1 MNPHPAGRVQKQV
14 ITLKITR
21 FVLLALLI
29 AATTHPALAVD
40 TVVWDSSGNGM
51 LSGSYNFREVMW
63 SNNGDTHRVAIY
75 GSMVFDGNGGYTLNA
90 SVMDSNASSVQSYSI
105 ANGAYR
111 ISAGGMG
118 FMDDP
123 IRSSAASPSSTVW
136 GLVSQGIFIGSSTD
150 DRINSLFIAAKAPST
165 APTNASFSGSYWA
178 AAVSIPNGIVAE
190 TRDML
195 FPLSPNGQGSLGTVN
210 LTGFVGAGGTE
221 VTQTVNGAP
230 YAFSNDGISSGVLTL
245 SFGGML
251 PAPLIGGDAKCYLSA
266 DGNFFFGGSANGF
279 DMIVGVRAYAGTV
292 PPDALKG
299 MYYQAGVDQSPSSGF
314 TTLATYYGAFS
325 ANAGIIVGHQRV
337 LTGFDSSFEYTPFD
351 YTYSDFFT
359 LDPMDG
365 SHDDFLGLHNVV
377 GAGGAIR
384 IGYGNTSRLGINIA
398 LRAPDFSG
406 SGVYL
411 DPTGIANAA
420 SSAPF
425 TVGVSRG
432 GFIALYGT
440 NLASSTQQDGSMP
453 FELGGVKVLING
465 RQAPIYYV
473 RSDVVLAIVPYATTG
488 TVASIQVISNNV
500 ASDIRTVRVKD
511 GTPGIYT
518 TPAGG
523 VGYAIGQHVQDN
535 SYATITPQNPA
546 HPGETILL
554 YLTGLGDVD
563 PPVPDGMPAPL
574 SPLSYAV
581 IQPVA
586 VVDNEQTTIGFA
598 GLTPTIVGLYAI
610 TVTIPSD
617 IAPGDVYIDVSLPD
631 SYTTEAQ
638 ISIGASSVALQSQ
651 GASTLGV
658 RSRKRPLGRRP
669 GTLRRSPAR

>member
-14 ITLKITR
+14 ITLKIMR
-21 FVLLALLI
+21 FVLFALLI

-75 GSMVFDGNGGYTLNA
+75 GSMVFDGNGGYTLHA
-90 SVMDSNASSVQSYSI
+90 SVMDSNAGSVQSYSI
-105 ANGAYR
+105 PNGAYR
-111 ISAGGMG
+111 ISASGMG

-123 IRSSAASPSSTVW
+123 IRQSAASPSSTVW
-136 GLVSQGIFIGSSTD
+136 GLVSQGVFIGSSTD
-150 DRINSLFIAAKAPST
+150 DKINNLFIAAKAAST
-165 APTNASFSGSYWA
+165 APTNASFNGSYWA
-178 AAVSIPNGIVAE
+178 AAVNIPNGSVAQ

-195 FPLSPNGQGSLGTVN
+195 FSLSPNGQGSLGTVN
-210 LTGFVGAGGTE
+210 LTGFVGASGTA
-221 VTQTVNGAP
+221 VTQTVSSAP
-230 YAFSNDGISSGVLTL
+230 YAFSNDGVSNGVLTL
-245 SFGGML
+245 SFGGTL
-251 PAPLIGGDAKCYLSA
+251 PAPLIGGDCKCYLSA
-266 DGNFFFGGSANGF
+266 DGNLFFGGSANGW
-279 DMIVGVRAYAGTV
+279 DMIVGVRAYAGNV
-292 PPDALKG
+292 PSDALKG
-299 MYYQAGVDQSPSSGF
+299 MYYQAGADLSPSTGF

-325 ANAGIIVGHQRV
+325 ANAGTIVGHQRV
-337 LTGFDSSFEYTPFD
+337 LTGFDPSFNYTPFD
-351 YTYSDFFT
+351 YTYSDYYT
-359 LDPMDG
+359 LNPDG
-365 SHDDFLGLHNVV
+365 THDDFLGFHNVV

-398 LRAPDFSG
+398 LRAPAFSG

-432 GFIALYGT
+432 GFIALYGS
-440 NLASSTQQDGSMP
+440 NLASTTHQDGSMP
-453 FELGGVKVLING
+453 FTLGGVKVLING

-511 GTPGIYT
+511 GTPGVYT
-518 TPAGG
+518 DPPGG
-523 VGYAIGQHVQDN
+523 ISYAIGQHVQDN

-563 PPVPDGMPAPL
+563 PPVADGVPAPS

-581 IQPVA
+581 TQPVA
-586 VVDNEQTTIGFA
+586 VVDGEQTTIGFA

-638 ISIGASSVALQSQ
+638 IPIGNSIIAGQSPAI
-651 GASTLGV
+651 GTL
-658 RSRKRPLGRRP
+658 RAQPRKRPMGRSP
-669 GTLRRSPAR
+669 GTLRRSPVR